1 MKRAVKLVSALEHK
15 SYEKGLKE
23 WGLFSL
29 EERRLRGGLFGLYN
43 YLKGDCGKV
52 RVVLF
57 CCVISN
63 RTRGNGFKLCQRRF
77 RSEKFLL

>member
-15 SYEKGLKE
+15 SYEKGLRE

-52 RVVLF
+52 
-57 CCVISN
+57 
-63 RTRGNGFKLCQRRF
+63 
-77 RSEKFLL
+77 

>member
-15 SYEKGLKE
+15 SYEKGLRE

-43 YLKGDCGKV
+43 YLKGGCGKV
-52 RVVLF
+52 S
-57 CCVISN
+57 CP
-63 RTRGNGFKLCQRRF
+63 
-77 RSEKFLL
+77 FLLCN